1 MLCIM
6 DVFTKYALVK
16 PIKRQKGQT
25 VLNGFIEIVT
35 ESKIKSNK
43 LWMNQ
48 GKKIFTQ
55 KWLYDHDILIHS
67 THSEKKWVVAERFLR
82 TVKNKSYEK

>member
-1 MLCIM
+1 M

-43 LWMNQ
+43 LWINQ
-48 GKKIFTQ
+48 GKKNIYTEMV
-55 KWLYDHDILIHS
+55 I
-67 THSEKKWVVAERFLR
+67 
-82 TVKNKSYEK
+82 

>member
-1 MLCIM
+1 M

-43 LWMNQ
+43 LWINQ
-48 GKKIFTQ
+48 GKKNIYTEMVIWSWYFNS
-55 KWLYDHDILIHS
+55 LNS
-67 THSEKKWVVAERFLR
+67 
-82 TVKNKSYEK
+82 